1 MKIQKV
7 GETVKP
13 KRKLD
18 WLVIGGL
25 AIIIIP
31 FLIVGVCK
39 AIDTAVLGGLESS
52 LTNGVAAV
60 KSARESVI
68 ASSKACDAAYSALKA
83 YKEEAKLAL
92 TGSGSPCGGF

>member
-7 GETVKP
+7 GESIKP

-31 FLIVGVCK
+31 FLIVGICK
-39 AIDTAVLGGLESS
+39 AVDVAVLSGLESS
-52 LTNGVAAV
+52 LTNSELAV
-60 KSARESVI
+60 KSARESVVS
-68 ASSKACDAAYSALKA
+68 SSKACDAAYSALKA

-92 TGSGSPCGGF
+92 TGSGNPCGGF